1 MKLKP
6 KKLCVSGS
14 ACTGKT
20 TLIKDI
26 LSEWPNFIQPEKTY
40 RDIIKERGLTINKAG
55 NKESQK
61 AILDFMV
68 EQVKYNYGNKTVI
81 FDRSPWDN
89 LIYTLW
95 LYDKGISD
103 IDEEFI
109 RYSIDQLKESFKY
122 IDCTFFIPLTKHHTV
137 TIVADGVR
145 EVDPVYIEEIDTL
158 FKATYQDW
166 KQRAGGFFK
175 PDDCG
180 AIVEIFGPRDIRM
193 QMIKMYI
200 NKDGNFFG
208 EKDSLLAGI

>member
-1 MKLKP
+1 MSKP
-6 KKLCVSGS
+6 HKIAISGT
-14 ACTGKT
+14 ANQGKT

-26 LSEWPNFIQPEKTY
+26 LAEWPKFIQPEKTY
-40 RDIIKERGLTINKAG
+40 RELVKEKGLQINKVG

-68 EQVKYNYGNKTVI
+68 EQLKHNYGNKTVL

-103 IDEEFI
+103 IDEDFV
-109 RYSIDQLKESFKY
+109 RYSIAQVKESFKY
-122 IDCTFFIPLTKHHTV
+122 LDCTFFIPLTKHHKIE
-137 TIVADGVR
+137 IVPDGKR
-145 EVDPVYIEEIDTL
+145 EIDPVYIEEIDTL

-166 KQRAGGFFK
+166 KQRTGGFFK

-180 AIVEIFGPRDIRM
+180 AIVEIFGPRDVRV
-193 QMIKMYI
+193 QMIKLYI
-200 NKDGNFFG
+200 NKDGDFYG